1 MEYIHEDRDLLM
13 GLQDDLSDMLFATGK
28 YTITL
33 DEIVQNYMPY
43 IPVYLIENEDEI
55 RETYSDRI
63 DEDDNLFI
71 FDRDRT
77 RAKISRNNLMDYI
90 HEDRDLL
97 IGLQDDLSEMLWAT
111 GQFSITLDEIVQNY
125 MPFIPLYLIENE
137 DEIKQAYPDR
147 VTDDEYIFIFDRDM
161 TPNEITLNVEWRD

>member
-1 MEYIHEDRDLLM
+1 MTTKAKISRNNLMEYIHEDRDLLM

-55 RETYSDRI
+55 KSAYSDRI

-77 RAKISRNNLMDYI
+77 
-90 HEDRDLL
+90 
-97 IGLQDDLSEMLWAT
+97 
-111 GQFSITLDEIVQNY
+111 
-125 MPFIPLYLIENE
+125 
-137 DEIKQAYPDR
+137 
-147 VTDDEYIFIFDRDM
+147 
-161 TPNEITLNVEWRD
+161 PNEITLNVEWID

>member
-1 MEYIHEDRDLLM
+1 MQTITKAKISRNNLMDYIHEDRDLLM

-43 IPVYLIENEDEI
+43 IPVYLIENKDEI
-55 RETYSDRI
+55 KEAYSDRI

-77 RAKISRNNLMDYI
+77 
-90 HEDRDLL
+90 
-97 IGLQDDLSEMLWAT
+97 
-111 GQFSITLDEIVQNY
+111 
-125 MPFIPLYLIENE
+125 
-137 DEIKQAYPDR
+137 
-147 VTDDEYIFIFDRDM
+147 
-161 TPNEITLNVEWRD
+161 PNEITLNVEWID

>member
-1 MEYIHEDRDLLM
+1 MQTITTAKISRESLMEYIHEDRDLLM

-43 IPVYLIENEDEI
+43 IPVYLIENENEI
-55 RETYSDRI
+55 KEAYSDRI

-77 RAKISRNNLMDYI
+77 
-90 HEDRDLL
+90 
-97 IGLQDDLSEMLWAT
+97 
-111 GQFSITLDEIVQNY
+111 
-125 MPFIPLYLIENE
+125 
-137 DEIKQAYPDR
+137 
-147 VTDDEYIFIFDRDM
+147 
-161 TPNEITLNVEWRD
+161 PNEITLNVEWID

>member
-1 MEYIHEDRDLLM
+1 MQTITKAKISRENLMDYIHEDRDLLM
-13 GLQDDLSDMLFATGK
+13 GLQDDLSDMLYATGT

-55 RETYSDRI
+55 KKAYSDRI

-77 RAKISRNNLMDYI
+77 
-90 HEDRDLL
+90 
-97 IGLQDDLSEMLWAT
+97 
-111 GQFSITLDEIVQNY
+111 
-125 MPFIPLYLIENE
+125 
-137 DEIKQAYPDR
+137 
-147 VTDDEYIFIFDRDM
+147 
-161 TPNEITLNVEWRD
+161 PNEITLDVEWID

>member
-1 MEYIHEDRDLLM
+1 MQTITKAKFSRENLMDYFHEDRDLLM

-55 RETYSDRI
+55 KEAYSDRI

-77 RAKISRNNLMDYI
+77 P
-90 HEDRDLL
+90 
-97 IGLQDDLSEMLWAT
+97 T
-111 GQFSITLDEIVQNY
+111 
-125 MPFIPLYLIENE
+125 
-137 DEIKQAYPDR
+137 
-147 VTDDEYIFIFDRDM
+147 
-161 TPNEITLNVEWRD
+161 EITLNVEWID

>member
-1 MEYIHEDRDLLM
+1 M
-13 GLQDDLSDMLFATGK
+13 QT
-28 YTITL
+28 TT
-33 DEIVQNYMPY
+33 
-43 IPVYLIENEDEI
+43 
-55 RETYSDRI
+55 
-63 DEDDNLFI
+63 
-71 FDRDRT
+71 T

-137 DEIKQAYPDR
+137 DENKQAFPDR
-147 VTDDEYIFIFDRDM
+147 VTDDEYIFIYDRDM
-161 TPNEITLNVEWRD
+161 TPNEITLNVEWLD

>member
-1 MEYIHEDRDLLM
+1 MQTITKAKISRNNLMDYIHEDRDLLM
-13 GLQDDLSDMLFATGK
+13 GLQDDLSDMLYATGS

-55 RETYSDRI
+55 KKAYSDRI

-77 RAKISRNNLMDYI
+77 
-90 HEDRDLL
+90 
-97 IGLQDDLSEMLWAT
+97 
-111 GQFSITLDEIVQNY
+111 
-125 MPFIPLYLIENE
+125 
-137 DEIKQAYPDR
+137 
-147 VTDDEYIFIFDRDM
+147 
-161 TPNEITLNVEWRD
+161 PNEITLNVEWIK